1 MKKFKSYFLFAAL
14 LVAMLLPLGQISKVY
29 ASYTPSNKYVKFIPQ
44 FKVDRTWSVNANGSG
59 TMVTHGG
66 LIAWRLETWNDR
78 DANTDDYSLD
88 TLTLYLTNK
97 DHSKQIPIVHI
108 KIKCEDCNYPSVID
122 NFSDC
127 RTWSICGERGGA
139 WSGADGE
146 SYYICMITEYS
157 NEVENFINTYNDGLS
172 LRAKARWDNKSWA
185 VYDEYSLLD
194 EADRT
199 LLERPAEPVVSS
211 IGWVVNDTKTAV
223 KYTYSIGPSCQIGLQ
238 GFLYSG
244 MAFDYAY
251 RNVTA
256 GNHTEFLY
264 PFTYSKTPTS
274 ADLVDGREHYYYFR
288 ARKAYTTLTDN
299 YVYHGS
305 GTSTCPETHYLYSE
319 AVKYSAPM
327 FPQPQN
333 ARATDKGNGTVELTW
348 TVDEKSSG
356 SRDNSNFIIERSY
369 DSNFLDVTKIKTVNY
384 EAGKTSYSFTDEFSD
399 RNEGD
404 KTFYYRI
411 HRENACVGELNAT
424 CKQKVNTDYK
434 KVCNLNA
441 EPTGDGHIRL
451 SWELSSGIW
460 ISNNKNDMRLRIK
473 YTNGLTTS
481 VLTEIPNGNTTTY
494 TTNQQ
499 LETCTPLDFSIEVL
513 SNGVTQSSAKT
524 EESISLPNDL
534 EGKINAVNPSEGY
547 YNDRVIIQWT
557 TDEDKNNFNYFVV
570 KRQEYNTSNPS
581 EILGTVN
588 YVLGLNTYSFED
600 RDCVPGVYYTYY
612 ILGYAT
618 CNDSVQMQYQMSE
631 IGFAQ
636 PYGVVSGQI
645 TYNGKQGVSNVYV
658 SAIGEG
664 VNCGHSL
671 HFNMENNPQI
681 LIAKDMLSQMLGT
694 NAGTVEFYQKREGE
708 TEFRHIAVTYQGS
721 TYTTYINGVP
731 QAGTDRPAWFP
742 VRGQDWDLAVYD
754 DAGQK
759 VNGFIDEIRVWNV
772 YRDSIAI
779 AKTKNC
785 YLNGQEEGLTAYY
798 RCDDNVDNRLFDI
811 SQTANTFNSRH
822 LVTRNVILD
831 EFNIPSTEQLSL
843 RAYTDNRGNYL
854 INNVPF
860 TAGGSLY
867 EIIPML
873 GIHSFA
879 PTSRPLFFNSDAMT
893 HNSINFT
900 DVSSFPVSGQVL
912 YEGTNYP
919 VANCTFTVDGT
930 MCFMDDKP
938 VLTDENGMFTIMVP
952 IGAHYISV
960 EKEGHTFLYGGR
972 YPEAKEGASST
983 FDFQEEMNGLMFYDN
998 TLVPLT
1004 GRVAGGQLQAE
1015 LPHGFQ
1021 QGKANIGQ
1029 ATVVISPK
1037 TKDKYSLNITG
1048 TDRKWEVPEGY
1059 IVRSSAV
1066 TPSNDMGTNRFR
1078 ITITTDSMTGEFAAM
1093 LPPIDMTVD
1102 DVQIPSDPSITFD
1115 LGSINEIK
1123 LNRPDT
1129 LEWRKDKF
1137 VINDDT
1143 VSLSYAAVLDIIHRV
1158 SPKMDIADINN
1169 GYGMFGIENYYVSD
1183 NALDTVYT
1191 INIYEKDTQTGEYKY
1206 NYGVPYFNQAE
1217 VYAFR
1222 LHAFE
1227 LYTNK
1232 DDVANLVCDSVPV
1245 RGSIVTI
1252 ANELGLPVVDRDS
1265 VELKVLE
1272 ENQVQLDSLGYAT
1285 YIFVANEPNFSGDHC
1300 LGMTVTY
1307 TDESGNTNYDWEHNN
1322 DFKAIVLGMKMD
1334 GSNFVTAGPDK
1345 IRYVLR
1351 DPPGSGSYAILKK
1364 GSSFVTTDAH
1374 TEAGQWNG
1382 MAKLNVKWKTKI
1394 TVSKGGLTMGLLS
1407 EVVERARSV
1416 GGLAKYSGNSSITNT
1431 TTTTYMITED
1441 ISTSSRKEY
1450 VGSAGDV
1457 YIGESTNL
1465 IFGEATELTFVRDA
1479 QGNFNLTSQPA
1490 IAITDSVTTAFQFT
1504 QSDIKTAQI
1513 PNLLKM
1519 RNDLLTTVTPSEY
1532 ADENYPNYSD
1542 EPIYITTLSSTDKD
1556 FGKEG
1561 TYRFITPNNVIGDFV
1576 GFQDMVEYYNDQV
1589 TSWIYWLT
1597 ENERAKVKSAL
1608 AEGKNISVDGGVT
1621 YTTSATLKTADSKQ
1635 HKLTNGFTVSLFGA
1649 REIVIR
1655 GKGGDLNF
1663 KGGGGYNHTDMT
1675 NKTSDSTQTVAYTI
1689 NPIPYEQLSIN
1700 VYQDTVMNGSP
1711 IFSTLGGQTYCPYEG
1726 EEKTQY
1732 YEPGKHVLH
1741 NATQKIEDPYI
1752 RIDGSSN
1759 YSAIPVGGE
1768 AVYNLQL
1775 ANQTPTG
1782 LPMTMMLRLMDNSN
1796 PNGAVLT
1803 VEGMPLTVDGVKIH
1817 FMGNTPISKTLVLRQ
1832 GRPDKLEYKNI
1843 GIILSSECMPYKTA
1857 DTCYISATFVAACS
1871 DIDLTTNT
1879 RVVNKERNGQL
1890 ILTISGYNTSLSTLT
1905 GCRVQYKQP
1914 FESNWHLMD
1923 NGEFTKEDM
1932 KEGLIVYPWDMSLFN
1947 DGEYEVRA
1955 VTVCNLGGQEVSNE
1969 SEVISIIKDMTAPE
1983 PLGVASPINGIYTA
1997 DNQIYVD
2004 FNEPIQTGKV
2014 ISSCVEVKGLLNAHE
2029 LSHTVALQL
2038 DKNSAYTQAE
2048 YDFSNTNFAIEMW
2061 LNWTESGELF
2071 MHGKEGLV
2079 CAIDEAGHLQI
2090 RYAGNKWTSTNTL
2103 PKDKWCYLAISYHK
2117 GNDQTGFINAH
2128 AAYDATTVNL
2138 FDNSSIPVYT
2148 CRGRIDFGS
2157 NNIKAAIHDVTIWD
2171 IDREWMT
2178 AISERNSSK
2187 DAYTMGLI
2195 SYWPMDEGYGV
2206 VAVDHIRYRNLTL
2219 ADGSVWWFNNTNKAL
2234 HIPAATEAVV
2244 DMYKYPTFFNDDY
2257 MFGFWFRSEA
2267 TGKTT
2272 LFQVNDSVAGY
2283 IDGNVFEWQ
2292 LGGKSYRTVTGIALN
2307 NGAWHH
2313 LAMNS
2318 SHSFSPMVFID
2329 GEQCNVPVIE
2339 RMHIVSPQ
2347 LLFSSI
2353 ASTDALEIDEIQ
2365 MWKATISPTFI
2376 SKLFRSQHS
2385 GYEQG
2390 LLAYYP
2396 MDKTV
2401 VDQYGQNVTEFTLSD
2416 QQHRDSVPATDIYL
2430 RNSLGDVEAKE
2441 ATIVPPVRQARNWE
2455 EVKHTF
2461 TVSDTRLMVNITEET
2476 RRIEGC
2482 PLIITVKDIV
2492 DMNGNYAAPVNWY
2505 VFVNRNQLLWEQD
2518 QVSISK
2524 AAMTDT
2530 TVTMVIRNA
2539 GSRPESWS
2547 VTNIPDWLSV
2557 SETAGV
2563 LAPLSSKT
2571 LSFTVLPEL
2580 GIGTHEQTLY
2590 LKGNENINQALHL
2603 TVKVNANRPNWVVN
2617 PADYEYSMNMVALAT
2632 INGHMA
2638 DDSEDEVAA
2647 FINGKL
2653 AGVGSPKLFPAY
2665 NTYLIMMDVYANLND
2680 KQRDS
2685 INHGVKIHLP
2695 VTFKYWDAS
2704 TGIIYNRMGI
2714 QLSLLD
2720 TPKTYMDY
2728 LPGQMIGMPS
2738 NPVLLTS
2745 DKYIE
2750 QTISLTTG
2758 WNWISFNV
2766 LPDNNAFTAI
2776 LNDVLDSLSLI
2787 KSQTTFAQLDEMRHL
2802 VGSLDYMEAIKAYKC
2817 RMSQPCDLTV
2827 SGEIPNPA
2835 YLGIPLT
2842 ANGWSWVGYLPQT
2855 TLSVDAALAN
2865 LNPSMGDIIKA
2876 RSGFATWDG
2885 YKWVGSLTAMAP
2897 GNGYLY
2903 YNSTAVD
2910 ALLYYPSAGL
2920 SLLTPANLAAKR
2932 SSAQQYSIS
2941 TFSPIDPTT
2950 YQGNMTMTAVVKNGE
2965 QIVTDAEVGIF
2976 AGEEC
2981 RAAAVEHDGYWF
2993 ITIPGESNVELTIKV
3008 AVGGEVKT
3016 VKQSLV
3022 YVDDAMIGSPTE
3034 PYVIQ
3039 LDETSDLLEIGEWSN
3054 LNVQKAIH
3062 DGILYIKRNSKI
3074 YTAQGQLIK

>member
-1 MKKFKSYFLFAAL
+1 MKSTKSFLLFVAL
-14 LVAMLLPLGQISKVY
+14 TATMLLPLGQSSKVY

-44 FKVDRTWSVNANGSG
+44 FKVDRTWSVNANGRG

-108 KIKCEDCNYPSVID
+108 KIECEDCNYPSVID
-122 NFSDC
+122 NFSGC
-127 RTWSICGERGGA
+127 RTWSICGERGGD

-157 NEVENFINTYNDGLS
+157 NEVEDFINAYNDGLS
-172 LRAKARWDNKSWA
+172 LRAKVRWDNTHWA

-199 LLERPAEPVVSS
+199 LLDRPTKPVVSS
-211 IGWVVNDTKTAV
+211 IGWAVNDTKTAI
-223 KYTYSIGPSCQIGLQ
+223 KYTYSIGTGCQIGIQ
-238 GFLYSG
+238 GFHNDDL
-244 MAFDYAY
+244 AFDYSY
-251 RNVTA
+251 RDVTA
-256 GNHTEFLY
+256 GNHTEYLY

-274 ADLVDGREHYYYFR
+274 DDLANGREHYCFC
-288 ARKAYTTLTDN
+288 ARKAYTTSTDN

-305 GTSTCPETHYLYSE
+305 GTSTCPETHYLYSK

-333 ARATDKGNGTVELTW
+333 AQATDKGNGLVELTW

-356 SRDNSNFIIERSY
+356 SCDNSNFVIERSY
-369 DSNFLDVTKIKTVNY
+369 DDKFLDVTKIKTVNY
-384 EAGKTSYSFTDEFSD
+384 QAGNTSYSFTDEFSD
-399 RNEGD
+399 RNEGA

-411 HRENACVGELNAT
+411 HREHACVGELNAT
-424 CKQKVNTDYK
+424 CRKSVNTDYK

-460 ISNNKNDMRLRIK
+460 ISNNNMKLCIK
-473 YTNGLTTS
+473 YTNGLTTLK
-481 VLTEIPNGNTTTY
+481 LTEIFNGNTTTY
-494 TTNQQ
+494 TTDRQ
-499 LETCTPLDFSIEVL
+499 LETCTPLDFSIEVQ

-534 EGKINAVNPSEGY
+534 EGKINAVNPTEGY

-600 RDCVPGVYYTYY
+600 KDCVPGVYYTYY
-612 ILGYAT
+612 VLGYAT

-645 TYNGKQGVSNVYV
+645 TYNGKQGVPDVYV

-681 LIAKDMLSQMLGT
+681 LIAQDMLSQMLGT

-708 TEFRHIAVTYQGS
+708 TEFRHIAATYQGS

-742 VRGQDWDLAVYD
+742 VLGQDWDLAVYD

-759 VNGFIDEIRVWNV
+759 VNGFIDEIRVWNI
-772 YRDSIAI
+772 YRDSLAI

-860 TAGGSLY
+860 TDGGSLY

-873 GIHSFA
+873 GIHSFS

-930 MCFMDDKP
+930 MCFMDEKP
-938 VLTDENGMFTIMVP
+938 VLTDENGEFTIMVP
-952 IGAHYISV
+952 IGTHYITV

-972 YPEAKEGASST
+972 YPEAKNGASST

-998 TLVPLT
+998 TRVPLV

-1048 TDRKWEVPEGY
+1048 TERKWEVPEGY
-1059 IVRSSAV
+1059 MVGGSAV
-1066 TPSNDMGTNRFR
+1066 TPANDMGTDRFR
-1078 ITITTDSMTGEFAAM
+1078 ITITTDPATGEFAAM

-1102 DVQIPSDPSITFD
+1102 DIKITSDPSITFD

-1129 LEWRKDKF
+1129 MEWRKERF

-1143 VSLSYAAVLDIIHRV
+1143 VSISYAAALDIIRRV
-1158 SPKMDIADINN
+1158 SPKMDIVDINN
-1169 GYGMFGIENYYVSD
+1169 GYGMFGIEKCYVSD

-1217 VYAFR
+1217 VYVFR

-1232 DDVANLVCDSVPV
+1232 DDASNLRYDSVPV

-1265 VELKVLE
+1265 VELEALE
-1272 ENQVQLDSLGYAT
+1272 DNQVQLDSMGYAT

-1307 TDESGNTNYDWEHNN
+1307 TDESGSASYDWEHNN

-1382 MAKLNVKWKTKI
+1382 MGRLNVKWKTKI
-1394 TVSKGGLTMGLLS
+1394 TISKGVPALGLLS
-1407 EVVERARSV
+1407 EVVERVRSV
-1416 GGLAKYSGNSSITNT
+1416 GGLGKYSGNSSITNT

-1490 IAITDSVTTAFQFT
+1490 IAITDSVTTAFQFSQT
-1504 QSDIKTAQI
+1504 DIKTAQI
-1513 PNLLKM
+1513 PNLRKM

-1532 ADENYPNYSD
+1532 ADENYPNHSD
-1542 EPIYITTLSSTDKD
+1542 EPIYITPLSSTDKD

-1561 TYRFITPNNVIGDFV
+1561 TYRFITPNNVKGDFV

-1589 TSWIYWLT
+1589 ASWIYWLT

-1608 AEGKNISVDGGVT
+1608 ASGKNISVDGGVT
-1621 YTTSATLKTADSKQ
+1621 YATSATFKTTDSKQ
-1635 HKLTNGFTVSLFGA
+1635 HKLTNGFTVSLFGS
-1649 REIVIR
+1649 REVVIK
-1655 GKGGDLNF
+1655 GKGGNLNLS
-1663 KGGGGYNHTDMT
+1663 GGGGYSHTDMT

-1832 GRPDKLEYKNI
+1832 GRADKLEYKNI
-1843 GIILSSECMPYKTA
+1843 GVILSSEYTPYQTA

-1871 DIDLTTNT
+1871 DINLTTDT
-1879 RVVNKERNGQL
+1879 RVVNKEKNGRL

-1923 NGEFTKEDM
+1923 NGEFSVEDM
-1932 KEGLIVYPWDMSLFN
+1932 KDGLIVYPWDMSPFN

-2014 ISSCVEVKGLLNAHE
+2014 ITSCVEVKGLLNAHE

-2038 DKNSAYTQAE
+2038 DKNMGYTQAE
-2048 YDFSNTNFAIEMW
+2048 YDFSNTDFAVEMW
-2061 LNWTESGELF
+2061 LNWSDAGDLL
-2071 MHGKEGLV
+2071 MHGKDGWV
-2079 CAIDEAGHLQI
+2079 CAIDADGHLQI
-2090 RYAGNKWTSTNTL
+2090 RYAGNTWTSTNTL
-2103 PKDKWCYLAISYHK
+2103 PKDKWCYWAISYRQV
-2117 GNDQTGFINAH
+2117 DSETGFINAH

-2138 FDNSSIPVYT
+2138 FDNHSIPAYT
-2148 CRGRIDFGS
+2148 CRGRITFGS
-2157 NNIKAAIHDVTIWD
+2157 DNIKAAIHDVTVWN
-2171 IDREWMT
+2171 IDREWTT
-2178 AISERNSSK
+2178 ALSERNTSK
-2187 DAYTMGLI
+2187 DAYTRGLI
-2195 SYWPMDEGYGV
+2195 SYWPMDEGHGTT
-2206 VAVDHIRYRNLTL
+2206 AADHIRYRDLTL
-2219 ADGSVWWFNNTNKAL
+2219 ADGSVWWYNNTNKAL
-2234 HIPAATEAVV
+2234 HIPAASEAVV
-2244 DMYKYPTFFNDDY
+2244 SMGKYPTFFNDDY
-2257 MFGFWFRSEA
+2257 MFGFWFRSERD
-2267 TGKTT
+2267 GKTT
-2272 LFQVNDSVAGY
+2272 LFQINDSIAGY

-2292 LGGKSYRTVTGIALN
+2292 LGSKSYRIATGIALN

-2313 LAMNS
+2313 WAMNS
-2318 SHSFSPMVFID
+2318 SHSFSPMIFID
-2329 GEQCNVPVIE
+2329 GEQCNVPIIE
-2339 RMHIVSPQ
+2339 RIHIVSPQ
-2347 LLFSSI
+2347 LIFSSV

-2365 MWKATISPTFI
+2365 LWKATVSPGFI

-2430 RNSLGDVEAKE
+2430 RNSLGNIEPTEA
-2441 ATIVPPVRQARNWE
+2441 AIVPPVRQARNWE

-2461 TVSDTRLMVNITEET
+2461 TAGDTRLMVNITEET

-2492 DMNGNYAAPVNWY
+2492 DLNGNYAAPVNWY

-2524 AAMTDT
+2524 AVMTDT
-2530 TVTMVIRNA
+2530 TVTVVIRNA

-2547 VTNIPDWLSV
+2547 VTNIPDWLFV

-2603 TVKVNANRPNWVVN
+2603 TVKVNANRPDWTVN
-2617 PADYEYSMNMVALAT
+2617 PADFEYSMNMIAEVL
-2632 INGHMA
+2632 INNRIG
-2638 DDSEDEVAA
+2638 DDSEDILAA
-2647 FINGKL
+2647 FASDGTVCGIGHL
-2653 AGVGSPKLFPAY
+2653 QFLPIYGM
-2665 NTYLIMMDVYANLND
+2665 YLVMMDIYSNNGQD
-2680 KQRDS
+2680 P
-2685 INHGVKIHLP
+2685 I
-2695 VTFKYWDAS
+2695 TFKYWDAS
-2704 TGIIYNRMGI
+2704 TGSIYSH
-2714 QLSLLD
+2714 LSIRL
-2720 TPKTYMDY
+2720 TATSPEQDY
-2728 LPGQMIGMPS
+2728 LTFQSGQMVGMVTAPAQLIAS
-2738 NPVLLTS
+2738 SML
-2745 DKYIE
+2745 E
-2750 QTISLTTG
+2750 QSVALNKG
-2758 WNWISFNV
+2758 WNWVSM
-2766 LPDNNAFTAI
+2766 NAVPANHAVAA
-2776 LNDVLDSLSLI
+2776 LLSGVQDRLDI
-2787 KSQTTFAQLDEMRHL
+2787 VKSKSAYAQVSASGI
-2802 VGSLDYMEAIKAYKC
+2802 VGSLQEMKPADGYKMK
-2817 RMSQPCDLTV
+2817 MSQPTIWTV
-2827 SGEIPNPA
+2827 IGEKAHPA
-2835 YLGIPLT
+2835 DYPVTLAGG
-2842 ANGWSWVGYLPQT
+2842 GWSWIGYVPQSI
-2855 TLSVDAALAN
+2855 LSIHAALSN
-2865 LNPSMGDIIKA
+2865 LTPSIGDIVKGQT
-2876 RSGFATWDG
+2876 GFATWDG
-2885 YKWVGSLTAMAP
+2885 YDWVGSLGAMAP
-2897 GNGYLY
+2897 GKGYMY
-2903 YNSTAVD
+2903 YNAGATAT
-2910 ALLYYPSAGL
+2910 LYYPVASVMLAPARFAGL
-2920 SLLTPANLAAKR
+2920 A
-2932 SSAQQYSIS
+2932 AQQF
-2941 TFSPIDPTT
+2941 TFSPVDPIT
-2950 YQGNMTMTAVVKNGE
+2950 YQGNMTVTAVVKDGS
-2965 QIVTDAEVGIF
+2965 QIMEDAEVGIF
-2976 AGEEC
+2976 AGDEC
-2981 RAAAVEHDGYWF
+2981 RAAAVNNGGLWF
-2993 ITIPGESNVELTIKV
+2993 ITIPGNAAQQLTIKV
-3008 AVGGEVKT
+3008 AIGGETKEA
-3016 VKQSLV
+3016 KQSIT
-3022 YVDDAMIGSPTE
+3022 YMEDAILGTPAE

-3039 LDETSDLLEIGEWSN
+3039 LGET
-3054 LNVQKAIH
+3054 
-3062 DGILYIKRNSKI
+3062 DGWMNIERDTNNSRPTKFIYRQILYIKHGDRFFN
-3074 YTAQGQLIK
+3074 ALGQSVR

>member
-1 MKKFKSYFLFAAL
+1 MKHNKSYFLFVAL
-14 LVAMLLPLGQISKVY
+14 LVAMLLPLGQSSKVY
-29 ASYTPSNKYVKFIPQ
+29 AYTPENKYVRFIPQ
-44 FKVDRTWSVNANGSG
+44 FKVDRTWSVNAKGSG
-59 TMVTHGG
+59 TMAIHGG

-88 TLTLYLTNK
+88 TLTLYLTNQ

-108 KIKCEDCNYPSVID
+108 KIECEDCNYPSVID
-122 NFSDC
+122 NFSGC
-127 RTWSICGERGGA
+127 RTWSICGERGGD

-157 NEVENFINTYNDGLS
+157 NEVEDFINTYNDGLS
-172 LRAKARWDNKSWA
+172 LRAKVRWDNKSWA

-199 LLERPAEPVVSS
+199 LLERPTEPVVSS
-211 IGWVVNDTKTAV
+211 IGWAVNDTKTAI
-223 KYTYSIGPSCQIGLQ
+223 KYTYSIGAGYQIGIQ
-238 GFLYSG
+238 GFHNDDL
-244 MAFDYAY
+244 AFDYSY
-251 RNVTA
+251 RDVTA
-256 GNHTEFLY
+256 GNHTEHLY
-264 PFTYSKTPTS
+264 PFTYSKTPTLD
-274 ADLVDGREHYYYFR
+274 DLANGREHYYFR
-288 ARKAYTTLTDN
+288 ARKAYTTSTDN

-333 ARATDKGNGTVELTW
+333 AQATDKGNGSVVLTW

-369 DSNFLDVTKIKTVNY
+369 DDKFLDVTKIKTVYY
-384 EAGKTSYSFTDEFSD
+384 EAGKTSYSFKDDFSD

-411 HRENACVGELNAT
+411 HRENAYVGELNAT
-424 CKQKVNTDYK
+424 CEKSVNTDYK

-460 ISNNKNDMRLRIK
+460 ISNNMTLRIK
-473 YTNGLTTS
+473 YTNGMNTLTLIDIS
-481 VLTEIPNGNTTTY
+481 NGNTTTY
-494 TTNQQ
+494 TTDQQ

-547 YNDRVIIQWT
+547 YNDRVIVQWT

-581 EILGTVN
+581 ETLGTVN
-588 YVLGLNTYSFED
+588 YMAGLNNYSFED

-612 ILGYAT
+612 VLGYAT

-645 TYNGKQGVSNVYV
+645 TYNGKQGVSNVYI

-671 HFNMENNPQI
+671 FFNTENNPQI

-694 NAGTVEFYQKREGE
+694 NAGTMEFYLKREGE

-742 VRGQDWDLAVYD
+742 VWGQDWDLAVYD

-772 YRDSIAI
+772 YRDSLAI

-843 RAYTDNRGNYL
+843 RAYTDDRGNYL
-854 INNVPF
+854 INNIPF
-860 TAGGSLY
+860 TVGGSLY

-1059 IVRSSAV
+1059 MVVSSAV
-1066 TPSNDMGTNRFR
+1066 TPSNDMGTDRFR
-1078 ITITTDSMTGEFAAM
+1078 ITITTDPMTGEFAAM

-1129 LEWRKDKF
+1129 LEWRKDRF

-1143 VSLSYAAVLDIIHRV
+1143 VSLSYAAALDIIHRV

-1169 GYGMFGIENYYVSD
+1169 GYGMFGIEHCYVSD

-1191 INIYEKDTQTGEYKY
+1191 INIYEKDAQTGEYKY

-1217 VYAFR
+1217 VYVFR

-1265 VELKVLE
+1265 VELEVLE
-1272 ENQVQLDSLGYAT
+1272 DNQVQLDSLGYAT

-1382 MAKLNVKWKTKI
+1382 MGRLNVKWKTKI
-1394 TVSKGGLTMGLLS
+1394 TISKGVPALGLLS
-1407 EVVERARSV
+1407 EVVERVRSV
-1416 GGLAKYSGNSSITNT
+1416 GGLGKYSGNSSITNT

-1490 IAITDSVTTAFQFT
+1490 IAITDSVTTAFQFSQT
-1504 QSDIKTAQI
+1504 DIKTAQI
-1513 PNLLKM
+1513 PNLRKM

-1561 TYRFITPNNVIGDFV
+1561 TYRFITPNNVKGDFV

-1589 TSWIYWLT
+1589 ASWIYWLT
-1597 ENERAKVKSAL
+1597 ENERAKVKGAL

-1621 YTTSATLKTADSKQ
+1621 YTTSATFKTTDSKQ
-1635 HKLTNGFTVSLFGA
+1635 HKLTNGFTVSLFGS
-1649 REIVIR
+1649 REVVIK
-1655 GKGGDLNF
+1655 GKGGNLNLS
-1663 KGGGGYNHTDMT
+1663 GGGGYNHTDMT

-1843 GIILSSECMPYKTA
+1843 GIILSSEYTPYQTA

-2004 FNEPIQTGKV
+2004 FNEPIQAGKV

-2038 DKNSAYTQAE
+2038 DKNNAYTQAE

-2090 RYAGNKWTSTNTL
+2090 RYAGNIWTSTNTL

-2138 FDNSSIPVYT
+2138 FDNNSIPVYT

-2157 NNIKAAIHDVTIWD
+2157 NKIKAAIHDVTLWD

-2206 VAVDHIRYRNLTL
+2206 VAADHIRYRNLTL

-2292 LGGKSYRTVTGIALN
+2292 LGGKSYRIVTGIALN

-2318 SHSFSPMVFID
+2318 SHSFSPMIFID

-2339 RMHIVSPQ
+2339 RMHIVSPR

-2365 MWKATISPTFI
+2365 MWKATISPAYI
-2376 SKLFRSQHS
+2376 CKLFRCQHL
-2385 GYEQG
+2385 GYEHG

-2401 VDQYGQNVTEFTLSD
+2401 IDQYGQNVTEFTLSD
-2416 QQHRDSVPATDIYL
+2416 QQHRDSVPATDIHL
-2430 RNSLGDVEAKE
+2430 RNSLGDVKAKE

-2461 TVSDTRLMVNITEET
+2461 TISDTRLMVNITEET

-2539 GSRPESWS
+2539 GSRPESWTI
-2547 VTNIPDWLSV
+2547 TNIPDWLSI

-2571 LSFTVLPEL
+2571 LSFTILPEL

-2590 LKGNENINQALHL
+2590 LTGNENINQALHM
-2603 TVKVNANRPNWVVN
+2603 TIKVNANRPNWVVN
-2617 PADYEYSMNMVALAT
+2617 PADFEYSMNMIAEVL
-2632 INGHMA
+2632 INNRIE
-2638 DDSEDEVAA
+2638 DDSEDMLTA
-2647 FINGKL
+2647 FASDGTVCGIGHL
-2653 AGVGSPKLFPAY
+2653 QFLPIYG
-2665 NTYLIMMDVYANLND
+2665 TYLVMMDIYSNKEQD
-2680 KQRDS
+2680 QIS
-2685 INHGVKIHLP
+2685 
-2695 VTFKYWDAS
+2695 FKYWDAS
-2704 TGIIYNRMGI
+2704 TGSVYNHLQIRLTNAGVE
-2714 QLSLLD
+2714 QDSLIFQS
-2720 TPKTYMDY
+2720 
-2728 LPGQMIGMPS
+2728 GQMVGAVTA
-2738 NPVLLTS
+2738 PVQLMATS
-2745 DKYIE
+2745 MLE
-2750 QTISLTTG
+2750 QVVALNKG
-2758 WNWISFNV
+2758 WNWVSMNV
-2766 LPDNNAFTAI
+2766 APTNNAVST
-2776 LNDVLDSLSLI
+2776 LLSDVKKELEI
-2787 KSQTTFAQLDEMRHL
+2787 VKSKNAYAQPLGSGII
-2802 VGSLDYMEAIKAYKC
+2802 GSLREIKVAEGYKM
-2817 RMSQPCDLTV
+2817 RMSQPTEWTV
-2827 SGEIPNPA
+2827 IGEKVNSTDYPIQLA
-2835 YLGIPLT
+2835 S
-2842 ANGWSWVGYLPQT
+2842 NGWTWIGYVPQNV
-2855 TLSVDAALAN
+2855 LSVHAALSN
-2865 LNPSMGDIIKA
+2865 LTPAVGDIIKA
-2876 RSGFATWDG
+2876 QVGFATWDG
-2885 YKWVGSLTAMAP
+2885 YDWIGSLTTMSP
-2897 GNGYLY
+2897 GNGYMY
-2903 YNSTAVD
+2903 YNAGAAAT
-2910 ALLYYPSAGL
+2910 LYYPA
-2920 SLLTPANLAAKR
+2920 
-2932 SSAQQYSIS
+2932 SSAMSAPIHRIPYSPMASIFTPVAS
-2941 TFSPIDPTT
+2941 TQ
-2950 YQGNMTMTAVVKNGE
+2950 YQGNMTITAIVKNGE
-2965 QIVTDAEVGIF
+2965 QTVNEAEVGIF
-2976 AGEEC
+2976 AGDEC
-2981 RAAAVEHDGYWF
+2981 RAAAVQQDGYWF
-2993 ITIPGESNVELTIKV
+2993 LTIPGDGNVELAIRV
-3008 AVGGEVKT
+3008 AVDGKIKEMT
-3016 VKQSLV
+3016 QILT
-3022 YVDDAMIGSPTE
+3022 YVDDAVVGSPIA
-3034 PYVIQ
+3034 PYIIQ
-3039 LDETSDLLEIGEWSN
+3039 LGEDTG
-3054 LNVQKAIH
+3054 LNTLPYEGKAKKESVEKFIKY
-3062 DGILYIKRNSKI
+3062 GTLYIKRNSKI
-3074 YTAQGQLIK
+3074 YNAQGMLIE